1 MGIKLKGGSNLIFC
15 LIFFKVGV
23 KHQSINHIFFTSG
36 GELLRVKLKE
46 EKKNF
51 KNPRHQE
58 FINTLNVH

>member
-1 MGIKLKGGSNLIFC
+1 MSIL
-15 LIFFKVGV
+15 VGV

>member
-46 EKKNF
+46 EKK
-51 KNPRHQE
+51 E
-58 FINTLNVH
+58 F